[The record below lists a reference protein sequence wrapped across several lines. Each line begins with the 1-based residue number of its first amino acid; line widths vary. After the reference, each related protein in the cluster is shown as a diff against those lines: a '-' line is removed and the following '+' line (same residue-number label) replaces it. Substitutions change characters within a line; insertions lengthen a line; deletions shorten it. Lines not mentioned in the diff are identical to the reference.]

1 MALAMPVLRRRYSIA
16 VPRDLRPLVTVDRD
30 SEAFAPTA
38 GLAAEDKR
46 AIWEAVEAIYRTGA
60 HPAMSLCLRRRG
72 RIVFNR
78 SIGHVFGGG
87 PRDARDAHKMLL
99 TPDMPVCLF
108 SASKAVTAI
117 LVHKLAEQG
126 GIDLDA
132 RVRHYIPEFAQAG
145 KGHVTVSD
153 VLSHRG
159 GFPSI
164 ALPKAQRKV
173 ELLNDWA
180 RVIDLICRAPQT
192 HGRQLA
198 YHAIT
203 GGFILAEIIQ
213 RVTGRSLRDYLD
225 QELRQPLGMQ
235 HFTYGLPEQHRDRV
249 AVNYVAGPPVRFPI
263 SKLVERA
270 LLAPFDEVV
279 AASNS
284 QTFMD
289 AVIPA
294 GNIYSTAEELSRFFQ
309 MLLDGGV
316 WNGRRILEESTVA
329 RAVAPRGRMTVDR
342 MVIVPMR
349 YSEGLML
356 GADPVGLYGPDSAR
370 AYGHLGFINI
380 LGWADPQREISVALL
395 TTGKAILGK
404 HLVLLGKLLGVIARR
419 CE

>member
-1 MALAMPVLRRRYSIA
+1 MPLARIMSRHSIA
-16 VPRDLRPLVTVDRD
+16 VPRDLRPLITVDRD
-30 SEAFAPTA
+30 SEAFAPAA

-46 AIWEAVEAIYRTGA
+46 AMWQAVEAIYRTGA

-87 PRDARDAHKMLL
+87 PRDVRDAHKMLL

-108 SASKAVTAI
+108 SASKAITAI

-132 RVRHYIPEFAQAG
+132 PVKQYIPEFGQAG
-145 KGHVTVSD
+145 KNLVTVSD

-173 ELLNDWA
+173 ELLNDWD

-203 GGFILAEIIQ
+203 GGFILAEMIQ
-213 RVTGRSLRDYLD
+213 RVTGGSLREYLD
-225 QELRQPLGMQ
+225 RELRQPLGMS
-235 HFTYGLPEQHRDRV
+235 HFTYGIPEQHRGRV
-249 AVNYVAGPPVRFPI
+249 AVNYVAGPPVRFPL

-270 LLAPFDEVV
+270 LLAPFNEVV
-279 AASNS
+279 EASNS

-294 GNIYSTAEELSRFFQ
+294 GNIYATAEELSRFFQ

-316 WNGRRILEESTVA
+316 WNGRRILEEATVA
-329 RAVAPRGRMTVDR
+329 RAVAPRGRMAVDR
-342 MVIVPMR
+342 MVLVPMR
-349 YSEGLML
+349 YSEGMML

-370 AYGHLGFINI
+370 AFGHLGFINI
-380 LGWADPQREISVALL
+380 LGWADPQRETSVALL

-404 HLVLLGKLLGVIARR
+404 HLMLLGKLLQVIARR

>member
-1 MALAMPVLRRRYSIA
+1 MPGFRRRHSIA
-16 VPRDLRPLVTVDRD
+16 VPHDLRGLTTIDRERE
-30 SEAFAPTA
+30 SFAPSA
-38 GLAAEDKR
+38 GLAGEDAR
-46 AIWEAVEAIYRTGA
+46 EIWHAVEALYRSGA

-87 PRDARDAHKMLL
+87 PRDAHDAHRMLL

-117 LVHKLAEQG
+117 LAHKLAEQG
-126 GIDLDA
+126 GIDLD
-132 RVRHYIPEFAQAG
+132 VPVKLYIPEFGQAG
-145 KGHVTVSD
+145 KGGITVSD

-164 ALPKAQRKV
+164 ALPKAERKV
-173 ELLNDWA
+173 ELLNDWD
-180 RVIDLICRAPQT
+180 RVIALICRAPQT

-213 RVTGRSLRDYLD
+213 RVTGQPLREYLD
-225 QELRQPLGMQ
+225 CQLRQPLGMS
-235 HFTYGLPEQHRDRV
+235 HFTYGIPERHRDRV
-249 AVNYVAGPPVRFPI
+249 AMNYVAGPPVRFPL
-263 SKLVERA
+263 SKLIERA

-294 GNIYSTAEELSRFFQ
+294 GNIYATAEELSRFFQ

-316 WNGRRILEESTVA
+316 YNGKRILNEETVA
-329 RAVAPRGRMTVDR
+329 RAVAPCGRMSVDR
-342 MVIVPMR
+342 MLMVPMR
-349 YSEGLML
+349 YSEGMML
-356 GADPVGLYGPDSAR
+356 GANPFGLYGPDSER

-380 LGWADPQREISVALL
+380 LGWADPQREISAALL

-404 HLVLLGKLLGVIARR
+404 HLVLLGKLMSVIARR

>member
-1 MALAMPVLRRRYSIA
+1 MPVFRRQQHSIA
-16 VPRDLRPLVTVDRD
+16 VPRDLRALTTIDR
-30 SEAFAPTA
+30 EHEVFPPRA
-38 GLAAEDKR
+38 GLAREDAR
-46 AIWEAVEAIYRTGA
+46 EIWSAVQELYRSGA

-87 PRDARDAHKMLL
+87 PRDAQDAHKMLL

-117 LVHKLAEQG
+117 LIHKLAEQG
-126 GIDLDA
+126 EIDLD
-132 RVRHYIPEFAQAG
+132 VPLSLYLPEFGQAG
-145 KGHVTVSD
+145 KRGIRVSD

-164 ALPKAQRKV
+164 ALPKAERKV
-173 ELLNDWA
+173 ELLNDWG

-192 HGRQLA
+192 HGRQMA

-203 GGFILAEIIQ
+203 GGFILAELLQ
-213 RVTGRSLRDYLD
+213 RVTGQTLRQYLD
-225 QELRQPLGMQ
+225 HHIRKPLGMT
-235 HFTYGLPEQHRDRV
+235 HFTYGLPPQHRDRV
-249 AVNYVAGPPVRFPI
+249 AINYVAGPPVRFPL
-263 SKLVERA
+263 SKVVERA

-279 AASNS
+279 VASNS

-309 MLLDGGV
+309 MLLNGGE
-316 WNGRRILEESTVA
+316 WNGKRILKPETVA
-329 RAVAPRGRMTVDR
+329 RAVAPRGRMSMDR
-342 MVIVPMR
+342 MLMVPMR
-349 YSEGLML
+349 YSEGMML
-356 GADPVGLYGPDSAR
+356 GANPFGLYGPDTAQ

-380 LGWADPQREISVALL
+380 LGWADPQREISAALL

-404 HLVLLGKLLGVIARR
+404 HLVLLGKLMATIARR

>member
-1 MALAMPVLRRRYSIA
+1 MPVFRRQQHSIV
-16 VPRDLRPLVTVDRD
+16 VPHDLRALTTIDRAH
-30 SEAFAPTA
+30 EVFPPRA
-38 GLAAEDKR
+38 GLAREDAR
-46 AIWEAVEAIYRTGA
+46 EIWHAVQALYRSGA

-72 RIVFNR
+72 QIVFNR

-87 PRDARDAHKMLL
+87 PRDLRDAHRMLL

-117 LVHKLAEQG
+117 LIHKLAEDG
-126 GIDLDA
+126 AIDLDVPVS
-132 RVRHYIPEFAQAG
+132 RYLPEFGQAG
-145 KGHVTVSD
+145 KQGIKVAD

-164 ALPKAQRKV
+164 ALPKAERKV
-173 ELLNDWA
+173 ELLNDWD
-180 RVIDLICRAPQT
+180 RVIELICRAPQT

-203 GGFILAEIIQ
+203 GGFILAELLQ
-213 RVTGRSLRDYLD
+213 RVTGRSLREYLD
-225 QELRQPLGMQ
+225 QHIRQPLGMK
-235 HFTYGLPEQHRDRV
+235 HFTYGLPAQYRGQV
-249 AVNYVAGPPVRFPI
+249 AVNYVAGPPVRFPL
-263 SKLVERA
+263 SKVVERA

-279 AASNS
+279 EASNS

-316 WNGRRILEESTVA
+316 WNGRRILKPETVA
-329 RAVAPRGRMTVDR
+329 RAVAPRGRMSVDH
-342 MVIVPMR
+342 MLMIPMR
-349 YSEGLML
+349 YSEGMML
-356 GADPVGLYGPDSAR
+356 GANPFGLYGPDTAQ

-380 LGWADPQREISVALL
+380 LGWADPQREISAALL

-404 HLVLLGKLLGVIARR
+404 HLVLLGKLLSAIARR

>member
-1 MALAMPVLRRRYSIA
+1 MVRTLLQRRARHSIS
-16 VPRDLRPLVTVDRD
+16 VPRDLRPLTTVDRD
-30 SEAFAPTA
+30 GETFAPAA
-38 GLAAEDKR
+38 GLALEDKR
-46 AIWEAVEAIYRTGA
+46 AIWQAVQAVYRSGA

-87 PRDARDAHKMLL
+87 PRDHRDAHKMLL

-117 LVHKLAEQG
+117 LAHKLAEQG
-126 GIDLDA
+126 GIDLD
-132 RVRHYIPEFAQAG
+132 VPVKLYIPEFAQAG
-145 KGHVTVSD
+145 KGGITVSD

-164 ALPKAQRKV
+164 ALPKAERRV
-173 ELLNDWA
+173 ELLNDWD

-213 RVTGRSLRDYLD
+213 RVTGKPLRDYLD
-225 QELRQPLGMQ
+225 RELRRPLGMT
-235 HFTYGLPEQHRDRV
+235 HFTYGIPEAHRDRV
-249 AVNYVAGPPVRFPI
+249 AVNYVAGPPVRFPL

-294 GNIYSTAEELSRFFQ
+294 GNIYATAEELSRFFQ
-309 MLLDGGV
+309 MLLDGGT
-316 WNGRRILEESTVA
+316 WNGRRILREKTVA

-342 MVIVPMR
+342 MLMVPMR
-349 YSEGLML
+349 YSEGMML
-356 GADPVGLYGPDSAR
+356 GADPFGLYGPDTGR

-380 LGWADPQREISVALL
+380 LGWADPQRGISAALL
-395 TTGKAILGK
+395 TTGKAILGR
-404 HLVLLGKLLGVIARR
+404 HLVALGRLMQVIARR

>member
-1 MALAMPVLRRRYSIA
+1 MPVFRRRHHVA
-16 VPRDLRPLVTVDRD
+16 VPRDLRALVSIDHEREVFPPR
-30 SEAFAPTA
+30 A
-38 GLAAEDKR
+38 GLAAEDAREIWR
-46 AIWEAVEAIYRTGA
+46 AVKELYRSGA
-60 HPAMSLCLRRRG
+60 HPSMSLCLRRRG
-72 RIVFNR
+72 QIVFNR

-87 PRDARDAHKMLL
+87 PRDAHDAHKMLL
-99 TPDMPVCLF
+99 TPDMPICLF
-108 SASKAVTAI
+108 SASKAVTAM

-126 GIDLDA
+126 GIDLD
-132 RVRHYIPEFAQAG
+132 VPVKLYIPEFAQAG
-145 KGHVTVSD
+145 KQGITVAD

-164 ALPKAQRKV
+164 DLPKAERRV
-173 ELLNDWA
+173 EVLNDWQ

-203 GGFILAEIIQ
+203 GGFILAEIVQ
-213 RVTGRSLRDYLD
+213 RVTGRPLREFLD
-225 QELRQPLGMQ
+225 REFRRPLGMT
-235 HFTYGLPEQHRDRV
+235 HFTYGLPEQHRDR
-249 AVNYVAGPPVRFPI
+249 AALNYVAGPPVRFPV

-270 LLAPFDEVV
+270 LLAPFDQVV

-294 GNIYSTAEELSRFFQ
+294 GNLYATAEELSRFFQ

-316 WNGRRILEESTVA
+316 WQGRRLLKEQTVA

-342 MVIVPMR
+342 MLMVPMR
-349 YSEGLML
+349 YSEGMML
-356 GADPVGLYGPDSAR
+356 GADPFGLYGPDTAQ
-370 AYGHLGFINI
+370 AFGHLGFINI
-380 LGWADPQREISVALL
+380 FGWADPQREIAAALL
-395 TTGKAILGK
+395 TTGKAILGR
-404 HLVLLGKLLGVIARR
+404 HLVALGKLMTTIARR

>member
-1 MALAMPVLRRRYSIA
+1 MPVFRRQQHSIV
-16 VPRDLRPLVTVDRD
+16 VPHDLRALTTIDRAH
-30 SEAFAPTA
+30 EVFPPRA
-38 GLAAEDKR
+38 GLAREDAR
-46 AIWEAVEAIYRTGA
+46 EIWHAVQALYRSGA

-72 RIVFNR
+72 QIVFNR

-87 PRDARDAHKMLL
+87 PRDQRDAHRMLL

-117 LVHKLAEQG
+117 LIHKLAEDG
-126 GIDLDA
+126 EIDLDVPVS
-132 RVRHYIPEFAQAG
+132 RYLPEFGQAG
-145 KGHVTVSD
+145 KHGIKVAD

-164 ALPKAQRKV
+164 ALPKAERKV
-173 ELLNDWA
+173 ELLNDWD
-180 RVIDLICRAPQT
+180 RVIELICRAPQT

-203 GGFILAEIIQ
+203 GGFILAELLQ
-213 RVTGRSLRDYLD
+213 RVTGQSLREYLD
-225 QELRQPLGMQ
+225 RHIRQPLGMK
-235 HFTYGLPEQHRDRV
+235 HFTYGLPAQYRDQA
-249 AVNYVAGPPVRFPI
+249 AVNYVAGPPVRFPL
-263 SKLVERA
+263 SKVVERA

-279 AASNS
+279 EASNS

-316 WNGRRILEESTVA
+316 WNGQRILKAETVA
-329 RAVAPRGRMTVDR
+329 RAVAPRGRMSVDR
-342 MVIVPMR
+342 MLMIPMR
-349 YSEGLML
+349 YSEGMML
-356 GADPVGLYGPDSAR
+356 GANPFGLYGPDTAQ

-380 LGWADPQREISVALL
+380 LGWADPQREISAALL

-404 HLVLLGKLLGVIARR
+404 HLVLLGKLLSAIARR

>member
-1 MALAMPVLRRRYSIA
+1 MPVFRRQQHSIA
-16 VPRDLRPLVTVDRD
+16 VPRDLRALTTIDRD
-30 SEAFAPTA
+30 SEVFPPRA
-38 GLAAEDKR
+38 GLAREDARDIWR
-46 AIWEAVEAIYRTGA
+46 AVQELYRSGA

-72 RIVFNR
+72 QIVFNR

-87 PRDARDAHKMLL
+87 PRDLHDAHKMLL

-117 LVHKLAEQG
+117 LIHKLAEDG
-126 GIDLDA
+126 AIDLD
-132 RVRHYIPEFAQAG
+132 VPVSQYLPEFGQAG
-145 KGHVTVSD
+145 KRGIKVAD

-164 ALPKAQRKV
+164 ALPKAERKV
-173 ELLNDWA
+173 ELLNDWD

-203 GGFILAEIIQ
+203 GGFILAELLQ
-213 RVTGRSLRDYLD
+213 RVTGQSLREYLD
-225 QELRQPLGMQ
+225 RHIRQPLGMA
-235 HFTYGLPEQHRDRV
+235 HFTYGLPPQYRDQV
-249 AVNYVAGPPVRFPI
+249 AVNYVAGPPVRFPL
-263 SKLVERA
+263 SKVVERA

-279 AASNS
+279 EASNS

-294 GNIYSTAEELSRFFQ
+294 GNIYATAEELSRFFQ
-309 MLLDGGV
+309 MLLNGGE
-316 WNGRRILEESTVA
+316 WNGRRILKSETVA
-329 RAVAPRGRMTVDR
+329 RAVAPRGRMSVDR
-342 MVIVPMR
+342 MLMVPMR
-349 YSEGLML
+349 YSEGMML
-356 GADPVGLYGPDSAR
+356 GANPFGLYGPDTAQ

-380 LGWADPQREISVALL
+380 LGWADPQREVSAALL

-404 HLVLLGKLLGVIARR
+404 HLLLLGKLMSTIARR

>member
-1 MALAMPVLRRRYSIA
+1 MSVFRRQRHSIA
-16 VPRDLRPLVTVDRD
+16 VPRDLRALTSIDHEREVFPPR
-30 SEAFAPTA
+30 A
-38 GLAAEDKR
+38 GLAREDAR
-46 AIWEAVEAIYRTGA
+46 EIWGAVKELYRSGA

-72 RIVFNR
+72 QIVFNR

-87 PRDARDAHKMLL
+87 PRDQRDAHRMLL

-117 LVHKLAEQG
+117 LIHKLAEDG
-126 GIDLDA
+126 AIDLDVPVA
-132 RVRHYIPEFAQAG
+132 LYIPEFGQAG
-145 KGHVTVSD
+145 KRGITVSD

-164 ALPKAQRKV
+164 ALPKAERKV
-173 ELLNDWA
+173 ELLNDWD

-203 GGFILAEIIQ
+203 GGFILAEILQ
-213 RVTGRSLRDYLD
+213 RVTGQSLRQFLD
-225 QELRQPLGMQ
+225 QHIRQPLGMT
-235 HFTYGLPEQHRDRV
+235 HFTYGIAERYRDQV
-249 AVNYVAGPPVRFPI
+249 AVNYVAGPPVRFPLT
-263 SKLVERA
+263 KLIERA

-294 GNIYSTAEELSRFFQ
+294 GNIYATAEELSRFFQ
-309 MLLDGGV
+309 MLLDGGE
-316 WNGRRILEESTVA
+316 WQGRRILQPETVA
-329 RAVAPRGRMTVDR
+329 RAVAPRGRMSVDR
-342 MVIVPMR
+342 MLMVPMR
-349 YSEGLML
+349 YSEGMML
-356 GADPVGLYGPDSAR
+356 GARPFGLYGPDTAQV
-370 AYGHLGFINI
+370 YGHLGFINI
-380 LGWADPQREISVALL
+380 LGWADPQREVSAALL
-395 TTGKAILGK
+395 TTGKAILGR
-404 HLVLLGKLLGVIARR
+404 HLLPLGKLLGAIARR

>member
-1 MALAMPVLRRRYSIA
+1 MPLTRIRFNHSIA
-16 VPRDLRPLVTVDRD
+16 VPRELRPLITVDRG
-30 SEAFAPTA
+30 SEVFAPAA

-46 AIWEAVEAIYRTGA
+46 AIWQALEAIYRTGA

-87 PRDARDAHKMLL
+87 PRDVRDAHKMLL

-108 SASKAVTAI
+108 SASKAITAV

-132 RVRHYIPEFAQAG
+132 PVKQYLPEFGQAG
-145 KGHVTVSD
+145 KNLITVSE

-173 ELLNDWA
+173 ELLNDWD
-180 RVIDLICRAPQT
+180 RVIELICRAPQT

-203 GGFILAEIIQ
+203 GGFILAEVIQ
-213 RVTGRSLRDYLD
+213 RVTGLSLREYLD
-225 QELRQPLGMQ
+225 RELRQPLGMQ
-235 HFTYGLPEQHRDRV
+235 HFTYGIPGQYRDRV
-249 AVNYVAGPPVRFPI
+249 AVNYVAGPPVRFPL

-294 GNIYSTAEELSRFFQ
+294 GNIYATAEELSRFFQ

-316 WNGRRILEESTVA
+316 WNGRRVLEEATVA
-329 RAVAPRGRMTVDR
+329 RAVAPRGRMAVDR

-349 YSEGLML
+349 YSEGMML
-356 GADPVGLYGPDSAR
+356 GAKPVGLYGPDTSR
-370 AYGHLGFINI
+370 AFGHLGFINI

-404 HLVLLGKLLGVIARR
+404 HLMLLGKLLGVIARR
-419 CE
+419 CG

>member
-1 MALAMPVLRRRYSIA
+1 MALFLQRHHVA
-16 VPRDLRPLVTVDRD
+16 VPRDL
-30 SEAFAPTA
+30 EALISIDQHGEVFPPRA
-38 GLAAEDKR
+38 GLAAEDTR
-46 AIWEAVEAIYRTGA
+46 EIWQAVQELYRSGA

-72 RIVFNR
+72 QVVLNR

-108 SASKAVTAI
+108 SSSKAITAI

-126 GIDLDA
+126 LIDLDA
-132 RVRHYIPEFAQAG
+132 PVAHYLPEFGQAG
-145 KGHVTVSD
+145 KQRITVSD

-164 ALPKAQRKV
+164 HLPKAQRKV
-173 ELLNDWA
+173 EVLNDWE
-180 RVIDLICRAPQT
+180 RVIALICAAPQT
-192 HGRQLA
+192 HSRQLA

-203 GGFILAEIIQ
+203 GGFILAEVMQ
-213 RVTGRSLRDYLD
+213 RASGRPVRELLD
-225 QELRQPLGMQ
+225 RELRQPLGMT
-235 HFTYGLPEQHRDRV
+235 HFTYGLPEQYRERV

-263 SKLVERA
+263 SKLIERA
-270 LLAPFDEVV
+270 LMAPFGEVV

-294 GNIYSTAEELSRFFQ
+294 GNIYATAEELSRFFQ

-316 WNGRRILEESTVA
+316 WRGRRILEPETVA
-329 RAVAPRGRMTVDR
+329 RAVAPCGRMAVDR
-342 MVIVPMR
+342 MLMIPMR
-349 YSEGLML
+349 YSEGMML
-356 GADPVGLYGPDSAR
+356 GADPFGLYGPDTGR

-380 LGWADPQREISVALL
+380 LGWADPDREVAAALL
-395 TTGKAILGK
+395 TTGKAILGR
-404 HLVLLGKLLGVIARR
+404 HLVWLGRLMTAIARR

>member
-1 MALAMPVLRRRYSIA
+1 MIALRKHSID
-16 VPRDLRPLVTVDRD
+16 VPRDLRPLTTIDRD
-30 SEAFAPTA
+30 SESFAPAA
-38 GLAAEDKR
+38 GLALEDKR
-46 AIWEAVEAIYRTGA
+46 AIWQAVQAVYRSGA

-87 PRDARDAHKMLL
+87 PRDAREAHKMLL

-108 SASKAVTAI
+108 SASKAVTAV
-117 LVHKLAEQG
+117 LVHKLAEEG
-126 GIDLDA
+126 GIDLD
-132 RVRHYIPEFAQAG
+132 VPVKLYLPEFGQAG
-145 KGHVTVSD
+145 KGGITVAD

-164 ALPKAQRKV
+164 ALPKAERKV
-173 ELLNDWA
+173 ELLNDWD
-180 RVIDLICRAPQT
+180 RVIDLICGAPQT

-203 GGFILAEIIQ
+203 GGFILAEVIQ
-213 RVTGRSLRDYLD
+213 RVTGRPLREYLD
-225 QELRQPLGMQ
+225 RQLRQPLGMS
-235 HFTYGLPEQHRDRV
+235 HFTYGIPEPHRDRV
-249 AVNYVAGPPVRFPI
+249 AVNYVAGPPVRFPL
-263 SKLVERA
+263 SKLIERA

-294 GNIYSTAEELSRFFQ
+294 GNIYATAEELSRFFQ

-316 WNGRRILEESTVA
+316 WNGKRILMEETVA
-329 RAVAPRGRMTVDR
+329 RAVAPRGRMSVDR
-342 MVIVPMR
+342 MLMVPMR
-349 YSEGLML
+349 YSEGMML
-356 GADPVGLYGPDSAR
+356 GADPFGLYGPDTGR
-370 AYGHLGFINI
+370 TYGHLGFINI
-380 LGWADPQREISVALL
+380 LGWADPQREISAALL

-404 HLVLLGKLLGVIARR
+404 HLVALGKLLQVIARR

>member
-1 MALAMPVLRRRYSIA
+1 MPAFRRRHIA
-16 VPRDLRPLVTVDRD
+16 VPRELDALTSIDR
-30 SEAFAPTA
+30 EGEQFAPGA
-38 GLAAEDKR
+38 GLAAEDAQ
-46 AIWEAVEAIYRTGA
+46 AIWHAVEAVYRSGA

-72 RIVFNR
+72 RVVFNR

-87 PRDARDAHKMLL
+87 PRDHRDAHKMLL
-99 TPDMPVCLF
+99 TPDLPVCLF

-126 GIDLDA
+126 GIDLD
-132 RVRHYIPEFAQAG
+132 VPVKQYIPEFGQAG
-145 KGHVTVSD
+145 KHGISVAD

-164 ALPKAQRKV
+164 ALPKAERKV

-213 RVTGRSLRDYLD
+213 RVTGSSLRDYLD
-225 QELRQPLGMQ
+225 RELRQPLGMQ
-235 HFTYGLPEQHRDRV
+235 HFTYGIPERHRERV
-249 AVNYVAGPPVRFPI
+249 AVNYVAGPPVRFPLSMLI
-263 SKLVERA
+263 ERA

-279 AASNS
+279 AASNT

-294 GNIYSTAEELSRFFQ
+294 GNVYATAEELSRFFQ

-316 WNGRRILEESTVA
+316 WHNRRILQPETVA
-329 RAVAPRGRMTVDR
+329 RAVAPRGRMAVDR
-342 MVIVPMR
+342 MLMIPMR
-349 YSEGLML
+349 YSEGMML
-356 GADPVGLYGPDSAR
+356 GANPFGLYGPETAQ

-380 LGWADPQREISVALL
+380 LGWADPRRETAAALL

-404 HLVLLGKLLGVIARR
+404 HLVALGKLLQVIARR